1 MESGLLMG
9 RVIEVV
15 FYFVFA
21 GLFLVSLAT
30 LVRGFYRDV
39 QELDVA
45 DELRQTWEER
55 TGHK

>member
-1 MESGLLMG
+1 MESRLLMG

-39 QELDVA
+39 QEFDVA

>member
-1 MESGLLMG
+1 MG
-9 RVIEVV
+9 RVIEIV

-30 LVRGFYRDV
+30 LIRSFYRDV
-39 QELDVA
+39 RSLDVA

>member
-1 MESGLLMG
+1 MESRLLMG

-21 GLFLVSLAT
+21 GLFLVSLAA

>member
-1 MESGLLMG
+1 MG

-39 QELDVA
+39 RELDVA